1 MKNFSVK
8 QLAIKPVLKN
18 LGIWILPLASVAS
31 VPFALAYWFSEKPTQ
46 SQAEI
51 MVAPAEVS
59 QAPVPPLSQL
69 PSPTTTP
76 LAKPIPP
83 APTAAELKKAS
94 PQKTA
99 TVAKSL
105 IPDPLPLPKS
115 EATKPQKTGNS
126 LKANSTAK
134 KSINLAKS
142 TTKNFARVAQAP
154 KKGHHASTHRSS
166 RQAHARQSTQ
176 SAIAYQQPTYTPPPL
191 EIRVGIARQV
201 PSVTIGTSQQAFIQE
216 RSGGTL
222 KMVSANQPITVTPNG
237 NSLNIGNISVSGVAW
252 LTPAQGS
259 YIFVGDRWYRGRLL
273 LVPQGNSVTA
283 VNYVDLEHYLTS
295 VVGSEMHSTAPMEA
309 LKAQAIAARSY
320 ALVHIIRPASQWFD
334 LGDNQRWQVYK
345 GINSEYQ
352 SGFQAVSA
360 TMGQVLSYKGGVVES
375 LYASTDDIVAAAHK
389 GRGMSQIGA
398 YGLAR
403 KGYDYQQ
410 ILNRYYP
417 GVTLA
422 KMILQQ

>member
-8 QLAIKPVLKN
+8 QLAVKPVLKN
-18 LGIWILPLASVAS
+18 LGMWMIPLVSVTS

-46 SQAEI
+46 PQAETT
-51 MVAPAEVS
+51 VAPAEVTKS
-59 QAPVPPLSQL
+59 EVSPVNVPSLSQL
-69 PSPTTTP
+69 PNPTTAAT
-76 LAKPIPP
+76 KPIPP
-83 APTAAELKKAS
+83 APTVGEIKKAS

-99 TVAKSL
+99 IASKSL
-105 IPDPLPLPKS
+105 VPDPLPLPKS
-115 EATKPQKTGNS
+115 ETSSPQKNATKNQKSTRS
-126 LKANSTAK
+126 SKAAAQPK
-134 KSINLAKS
+134 KSSNVAKSNSKTTTVAKS
-142 TTKNFARVAQAP
+142 TPKSPQAQVR
-154 KKGHHASTHRSS
+154 RSQ
-166 RQAHARQSTQ
+166 QA
-176 SAIAYQQPTYTPPPL
+176 AIAPHPNYAPPPL
-191 EIRVGIARQV
+191 EIRVGIARKV

-222 KMVSANQPITVTPNG
+222 KTVSANQPIRVTPNG
-237 NSLNIGNISVSGVAW
+237 NALNIGNMTVSGVAW
-252 LTPAQGS
+252 LTPASGS
-259 YIFVGDRWYRGRLL
+259 YLFVGDRWYRGRLL
-273 LVPQGNSVTA
+273 LVPQGNTVTA

-352 SGFQAVSA
+352 SGFQAVAA

-417 GVTLA
+417 GVSLA
-422 KMILQQ
+422 RMILQQ